1 MAEVFTLTFICWF
14 WIAEL
19 NSLPFFS
26 LMMHSSLFV
35 CFFFPPINN
44 LSPGGEGRG
53 VGLLGE
59 LVMIIQP
66 FHSCPI
72 PFVSLLWQLGQQI
85 DEASIQILHPS
96 FSSVA
101 LINNIHFH
109 GGRVSHLDLTP
120 PFQSHPV
127 IIPDT
132 HTHANTYVLK
142 HFKRVEYECRKP
154 WVPSWF

>member
-1 MAEVFTLTFICWF
+1 
-14 WIAEL
+14 
-19 NSLPFFS
+19 
-26 LMMHSSLFV
+26 
-35 CFFFPPINN
+35 
-44 LSPGGEGRG
+44 
-53 VGLLGE
+53 
-59 LVMIIQP
+59 MIIQP

-72 PFVSLLWQLGQQI
+72 PLSLSLLWQLGQQI

-109 GGRVSHLDLTP
+109 GGRVSHLDPT

-132 HTHANTYVLK
+132 HTHTHMFSNISK
-142 HFKRVEYECRKP
+142 ESEYECRKP
-154 WVPSWF
+154 WVASWF